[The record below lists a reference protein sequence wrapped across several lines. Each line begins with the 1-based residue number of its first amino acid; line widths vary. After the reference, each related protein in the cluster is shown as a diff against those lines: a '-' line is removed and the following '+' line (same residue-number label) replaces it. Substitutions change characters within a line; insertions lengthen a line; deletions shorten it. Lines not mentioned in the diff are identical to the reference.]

1 MLEKIINASVQEST
15 VVILLGFVFGDTVN
29 WPSTIEI
36 FVSRSVCKSWLV
48 QYDLWNNFFL
58 QWSGEQNYQLSEML
72 IRSVGFV
79 AIADDN
85 MLLAGTGIC
94 WLTGVEMVTSGT
106 DISTVCT
113 GALGVDKTSC
123 GCGWVFELRLSLEAA
138 GLDDAYGDD
147 EFLFDSCLQH
157 FKAEG
162 TLRL

>member
-1 MLEKIINASVQEST
+1 MHQSKNQLLWFCWDLFLET
-15 VVILLGFVFGDTVN
+15 LLTDRRQLKFLYQGRCAKV
-29 WPSTIEI
+29 
-36 FVSRSVCKSWLV
+36 WLH

-58 QWSGEQNYQLSEML
+58 QWIGEQNYRLSEML

-113 GALGVDKTSC
+113 RALGVDKTSC